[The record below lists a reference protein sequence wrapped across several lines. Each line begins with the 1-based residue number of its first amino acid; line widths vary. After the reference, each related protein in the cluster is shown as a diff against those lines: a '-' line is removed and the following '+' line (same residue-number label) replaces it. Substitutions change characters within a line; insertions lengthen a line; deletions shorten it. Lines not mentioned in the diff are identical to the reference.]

1 MAVTETSH
9 TANGTLTQ
17 FAFTFPYLKSTDIEV
32 QVDGTVESTSNWS
45 LANATTVQF
54 NTAPTNGKKIK
65 ILRQTN
71 VDSLTAT
78 FYAGSSIKSEDLNDN
93 YTQNLYKTQEVGNR
107 SFQNTGGTMT
117 GDLTMGEDAT
127 IVFEGATDDAYE
139 TILTV
144 ADPTAD
150 RTITIPNETGTII
163 TSATTNYVTSAH
175 IVDGAVATA
184 DIANDAVNGDKI
196 ADDAINSE
204 HLAADSIDAEHYAP
218 GSVDATAL
226 ASGAVTTAKIG
237 ADAVDGTKIADDSIN
252 SEHLV
257 ADSIDSE
264 HYAANSVDAD
274 ALAHTSVTAGSY
286 TAADIT
292 VDAQG
297 RLTAASNG
305 SIGTSEI
312 AADAITSGLIADN
325 AVGTEHI
332 ADAEL
337 TTLAGMQSGTA
348 SILAG
353 GTALTATL
361 SELNLLDGKSI
372 VTSISS
378 PTDAQLPTA
387 QAVEERI
394 IDLVTDVGG
403 FRPIANETS
412 FPATNP
418 DPEDNAGTIVS
429 IKALASNLTSNGSGV
444 ATIANGA
451 GTGNTV
457 TITGMAN
464 SDTIE
469 AGKGILVETTTT
481 SGDGSANPPRA
492 YTFHR
497 ETLAPADITTAK
509 TAVDS
514 FNERYR
520 TDTNRTADGDSSND
534 DGDLFYDQ
542 TANKMYVHDGSTWG
556 EVASTG
562 EFKHLVLSAFNTGTG
577 NAAVLNG
584 SIDKY
589 DLREN
594 NISGAL
600 ASVSVAAQLIVSIDG
615 VIQKANTGTSAPAE
629 GFALVDDHTIIFGSN
644 LASGSSVFIVQIG
657 SSVTVPTPGDNSV
670 TTVKINNG
678 AVTGAKIA
686 ADTITEDKLDIHA
699 DPSGTDKFLKYTS
712 NGMEW
717 VVPTD
722 TNTNIL
728 SGGTIAGNVTFDN
741 QTNTDR
747 DIIWDQGNDRLVFKN
762 NVYAYFGD
770 DLDLRIHHDGS
781 NSFIDEQGTGD
792 LLLTATAGSI
802 QLKKNTGDK
811 MLQANIDG
819 SVELYYA
826 NTKELET
833 KSGGVKLLGHSEQFV
848 TALTSAATVTIDFSV
863 GNHFS
868 CTMGHNITFANP
880 STESVGQSG
889 TITLTQP
896 GSGSNHSASW
906 GNQFLWAGG
915 TAPTLTDANNAVDRI
930 DYVVVAAGAIHCVAS
945 LDCKASS

>member
-107 SFQNTGGTMT
+107 SFQNTGGEMT
-117 GDLTMGEDAT
+117 GDLSLGENVDL
-127 IVFEGATDDAYE
+127 IFEGSTANGNE
-139 TILTV
+139 TTLT
-144 ADPTAD
+144 AANPSQDN
-150 RTITIPNETGTII
+150 TITIPDETGTLL
-163 TSATTNYVTSAH
+163 TSASTNYVTSAH

-184 DIANDAVNGDKI
+184 DIANDAITADKI
-196 ADDAINSE
+196 ADDVINSE
-204 HLAADSIDAEHYAP
+204 HLAADSIDAEHYAA

-226 ASGAVTTAKIG
+226 ADGSVTTVKIA
-237 ADAVDGTKIADDSIN
+237 ADAVDGTKIADDSVD
-252 SEHLV
+252 SEHLA

-337 TTLAGMQSGTA
+337 TTLAGMQTGTA
-348 SILAG
+348 SVLAG
-353 GTALTATL
+353 STALAATL
-361 SELNLLDGKSI
+361 TEINTICDGKGVQTTISDDDTKYP
-372 VTSISS
+372 TSGAVV
-378 PTDAQLPTA
+378 DYVAAQVSA
-387 QAVEERI
+387 I
-394 IDLVTDVGG
+394 GG
-403 FRPIANETS
+403 LKVIATEVA
-412 FPATNP
+412 FPATASQP
-418 DPEDNAGTIVS
+418 ASGVVIS
-429 IKALASNLTSNGSGV
+429 IADAQGVVVNGSGV
-444 ATIANGA
+444 STTGRTTD
-451 GTGNTV
+451 GTPATV
-457 TITGMAN
+457 TINGFP
-464 SDTIE
+464 SS
-469 AGKGILVETTTT
+469 LY
-481 SGDGSANPPRA
+481 S
-492 YTFHR
+492 
-497 ETLAPADITTAK
+497 ETLAAGVGLQVSST
-509 TAVDS
+509 
-514 FNERYR
+514 
-520 TDTNRTADGDSSND
+520 GSSNTYNYHKILAAEADVKQLSD
-534 DGDLFYDQ
+534 DINDFNSKYRIASSAPNSNNDAGDLYYD
-542 TANKMYVHDGSTWG
+542 TSADKMYVRNAANNSWG
-556 EVASTG
+556 EVTSTG
-562 EFKHLVLSAFNTGTG
+562 EFKFLFLCPTGGTG
-577 NAAVLNG
+577 APT
-584 SIDKY
+584 IDGNVATY
-589 DLREN
+589 DLREASN
-594 NISGAL
+594 SGAV
-600 ASVSVAAQLIVSIDG
+600 AAVTTAAQLIVSVNG
-615 VIQKANTGTSAPAE
+615 VLQKPNTGTSAPSE
-629 GFALVDDHTIIFGSN
+629 GFALVDTNTIIFGAN
-644 LASGSSVFIVQIG
+644 LPTNSEVFIIQVG
-657 SSVTVPTPGDNSV
+657 SAVSIPTPGDNTV
-670 TTVKINNG
+670 TS
-678 AVTGAKIA
+678 AKIVNGTIVA
-686 ADTITEDKLDIHA
+686 GDIADDTITEAKLDIHA

-728 SGGTIAGNVTFDN
+728 AGGTITGDVIFDNATNAGNDLTWDMSDNALEFD
-741 QTNTDR
+741 D
-747 DIIWDQGNDRLVFKN
+747 
-762 NVYAYFGD
+762 NVKAKFGD
-770 DLDLRIHHDGS
+770 DGDLIIHHDGN
-781 NSFIDEQGTGD
+781 NSFINEAGTGD

-811 MLQANIDG
+811 MLQANVDG
-819 SVELYYA
+819 SVELYHA

-868 CTMGHNITFANP
+868 CTMGHNITFDNP
-880 STESVGQSG
+880 TTESVGQSG
-889 TITLTQP
+889 TITLTQDGT
-896 GSGSNHSASW
+896 GSRTGAW
-906 GNQFLWAGG
+906 GTQFLWAGG
-915 TAPTLTDANNAVDRI
+915 TAPTLSTAANAVDRI
-930 DYVVVAAGAIHCVAS
+930 DYVVVAADKIHCVAS
-945 LDCKASS
+945 LAMD